1 MGGIRVS
8 NRRPRGPRSTE
19 AQTQGL
25 QQLTLSERD
34 PIHPSS
40 FPPNPQLRRSLR
52 GSGLGWMWQRECFI
66 DGFYCYELLTSLG
79 AVTSLSVCREPSDVG
94 L

>member
-1 MGGIRVS
+1 MGDIRVS

-34 PIHPSS
+34 PIHASS
-40 FPPNPQLRRSLR
+40 FPPIPQLRRSLCAA
-52 GSGLGWMWQRECFI
+52 LG
-66 DGFYCYELLTSLG
+66 
-79 AVTSLSVCREPSDVG
+79 
-94 L
+94 